1 MGNAPARHHDVTFD
15 LYTDEVLD
23 FIESGD
29 RLGPLPSTSVPFYEH
44 LTGVY
49 LRDELVGFF
58 HRSDAPAS
66 NEDLF
71 AVIRNLRK
79 YNVHLSV
86 HKDIT
91 KTLESSPEEIE
102 EGIRGKSFSFKRVPR
117 CISPRPVPNGL
128 SRIAVERAPVRHAI
142 LGAMVR
148 MFDLGNTRHMFL
160 KLDVAIFEAY
170 LKKLRN
176 HTQPENIMDWDN
188 DVVLRIVRHFDLY
201 ASLFSIFGS
210 LSFVARFLPAEIRA
224 FLDTPIW
231 FGDIFKYAFDLPVI
245 DFEAMI
251 MHMNVDWPE
260 GRMDTLSCA
269 REELRLRDQTERS
282 EEGLLDRPAGPFH
295 DILSRKDEHFERDLL
310 QVNERFRA
318 HDIVFTLFHKK

>member
-1 MGNAPARHHDVTFD
+1 MGNIQTRHHCVTFD

-29 RLGPLPSTSVPFYEH
+29 RLGPLPSPSIPFYEH

-71 AVIRNLRK
+71 QIVRNLRK

-86 HKDIT
+86 HKDIL
-91 KTLESSPEEIE
+91 KTLQMSPKEIDEEI
-102 EGIRGKSFSFKRVPR
+102 RGRQFSFKRVPR
-117 CISPRPVPNGL
+117 CISPRLVPNGL
-128 SRIAVERAPVRHAI
+128 LKIAVERKPVRHAI
-142 LGAMVR
+142 LGPMVR
-148 MFDLGNTRHMFL
+148 MFDIGNTRHMFL
-160 KLDVAIFEAY
+160 KLDVPVFDAY
-170 LKKLRN
+170 LKQLRN

-188 DVVLRIVRHFDLY
+188 DVVLRIVRHFDVY
-201 ASLFSIFGS
+201 ASLFSIFGN

-224 FLDTPIW
+224 FFDTPIW
-231 FGDIFKYAFDLPVI
+231 FGDIFKYAFDLPLL

-260 GRMDTLSCA
+260 GRLETLSRA
-269 REELRLRDQTERS
+269 REELRLRDQS
-282 EEGLLDRPAGPFH
+282 EQAHEGLLDRPTGPYN
-295 DILSRKDEHFERDLL
+295 DILTCGDEHFERDLL
-310 QVNERFRA
+310 QINERFKA
-318 HDIVFTLFHKK
+318 HEIVFTLFHKK